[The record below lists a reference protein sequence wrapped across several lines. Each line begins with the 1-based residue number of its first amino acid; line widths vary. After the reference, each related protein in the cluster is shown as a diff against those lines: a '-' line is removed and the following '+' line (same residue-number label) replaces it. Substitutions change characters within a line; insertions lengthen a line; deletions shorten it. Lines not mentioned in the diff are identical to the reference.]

1 MSKSSAGRDARYAS
15 LCAVVALPL
24 ALSGCGA
31 AQALS
36 SGLTQT
42 VTAASST
49 VTKTASAAGAAVG
62 IGSTGPVTNRGG
74 LNRYNPY
81 TGQWNN

>member
-1 MSKSSAGRDARYAS
+1 MSKNSAGRGVRFLAFAAVAS
-15 LCAVVALPL
+15 LPL

-31 AQALS
+31 ASALAT
-36 SGLTQT
+36 GLSQ
-42 VTAASST
+42 
-49 VTKTASAAGAAVG
+49 TASAAGTTVMKTATAAGASVG
-62 IGSTGPVTNRGG
+62 LASSGPVTNRGG